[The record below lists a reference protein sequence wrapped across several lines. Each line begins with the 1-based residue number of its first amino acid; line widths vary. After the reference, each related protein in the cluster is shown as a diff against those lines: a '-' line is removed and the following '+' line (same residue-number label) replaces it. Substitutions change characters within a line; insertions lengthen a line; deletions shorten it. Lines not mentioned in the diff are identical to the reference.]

1 MAGCHSNALYDALR
15 TTALQLHT
23 KGANIKNTK
32 HEEERKVAAFSLMS
46 ANVSVSTEVIACLQC
61 DAPSEGSCR

>member
-15 TTALQLHT
+15 TTALQLRT

-32 HEEERKVAAFSLMS
+32 HEEERKVPAC
-46 ANVSVSTEVIACLQC
+46 SVQRLHF
-61 DAPSEGSCR
+61 P

>member
-15 TTALQLHT
+15 TTALQLRT

-32 HEEERKVAAFSLMS
+32 DEEERKVAACYVRRLHF
-46 ANVSVSTEVIACLQC
+46 
-61 DAPSEGSCR
+61 P